1 MNTFMK
7 KGMFIINKT
16 IIIISAVA
24 SLFIDILIL
33 PPIVKIPLMLKKYG
47 LDNFSSIWINDI
59 KHNPLQLFNVLKDK
73 DLRILLLVLSVIVFI
88 FLIITLKGEKVATNI
103 VGGPIAKGNGQ
114 YGTSRFQYESET
126 DNTSTVWRIEEKDK
140 LDKGGIVL
148 GMKPPKHNK
157 DFYKNRAIRKLKLKK
172 ESKTKAW
179 LETKDVNT
187 LILGSSRSGKS
198 RKVILET
205 IWNLG
210 KAGESMLLTDPKME
224 LYRKSKKYLERNGYK
239 VIIID
244 LRKPSQSNKYNP
256 NYLVNEAVKEDN
268 IARASEGAWD
278 IANMIVNQKPRTGDP
293 VWVNGEEATI
303 ASLILL
309 NSIEADEDLQKHMGS
324 VYRDLF
330 VLGCANEQT
339 GSYPIVK
346 YMNSLDVNHPAR
358 AAFATAT
365 LAPPRQRGSFFAD
378 VSASLRLWSDPAI
391 IDMTSRQDHDLDI
404 LGREKT
410 AVFIN
415 IEDEK
420 ETKNIIAS
428 MYINQTYEHLVDL
441 ANKQEDNRLPIRVN
455 FLLDEIGNLPAIP
468 NLDKKMAVCLGRGM
482 RFNLVL
488 QDLGQLDK
496 NYGKD
501 ASRIIKANCHDWIY
515 LLTMDMD
522 TARQISERTDKYTIE
537 IGSKSKQT
545 GKNST
550 SEGSSESH
558 TGRVLLLPSEILRF
572 PENMSLV
579 FRARQFPAVLP
590 LPDLSVWEKA
600 DRELEETSLKELDRD
615 INVKY
620 INTPIWIPDISS
632 NTIDSNKKERMME
645 QTQEN
650 QDEIDRI

>member
-1 MNTFMK
+1 
-7 KGMFIINKT
+7 MFIINKT

>member
-1 MNTFMK
+1 MK